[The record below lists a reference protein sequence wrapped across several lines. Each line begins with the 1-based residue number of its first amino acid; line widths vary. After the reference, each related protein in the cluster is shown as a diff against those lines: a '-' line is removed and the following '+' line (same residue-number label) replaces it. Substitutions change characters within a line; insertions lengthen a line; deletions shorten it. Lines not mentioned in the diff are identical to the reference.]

1 MHLLRSFVFLYTILT
16 ASAAFA
22 GPDSFTPGPV
32 IMEYGRVAQVEGAV
46 PIAPD
51 ATFMVVFDVSD
62 AAEAG
67 AISRRLESAARFLN
81 MHVRAGVA
89 RENIRLAIVVHG
101 AAARDLTRQPQGG
114 EANANVGLIASLVA
128 NGVDIYLC
136 GQTAAHYDIGQDDL
150 LPGVRLSLSAM
161 TVHALLQ
168 QEGYTL
174 NPF

>member
-1 MHLLRSFVFLYTILT
+1 MHMLRYFVFLFAFVA
-16 ASAAFA
+16 ASAAYA

-32 IMEYGRVAQVEGAV
+32 ITEYGGVADVEGAA
-46 PIAPD
+46 PIAPG
-51 ATFMVVFDVSD
+51 AAFKVVFDVSE

-67 AISRRLESAARFLN
+67 AVSRRLESAARFLN
-81 MHVRAGVA
+81 MHVRAGA
-89 RENIRLAIVVHG
+89 PRENIRLAIVVHG
-101 AAARDLTRQPQGG
+101 AAARDLTRQPHEG
-114 EANANVGLIASLVA
+114 EANANAGLIAALIA

-136 GQTAAHYDIGQDDL
+136 GQTAAHYDIGQEDL

-168 QEGYTL
+168 QGGYTL